1 MILNYEQSRYLK
13 LFDSENDNNRIDIS
27 MNTAI
32 YDSLVDKYK
41 NGIFKLRPNP
51 VGEKLSNARSKF
63 IGLNP
68 EEQIYL
74 LKNILQLT
82 IHNQGVDLRKIGE
95 SSKAGT
101 MKINKNLSDCKE
113 AILINET
120 VTGLFVNE
128 IDLLKI

>member
-1 MILNYEQSRYLK
+1 MYSKVKINGYPLYITGRTGNQLLVSNAVQMILNYEQSRYLK

-51 VGEKLSNARSKF
+51 VGEKLSNARSNF

-82 IHNQGVDLRKIGE
+82 IHNQGVDLK
-95 SSKAGT
+95 
-101 MKINKNLSDCKE
+101 
-113 AILINET
+113 
-120 VTGLFVNE
+120 
-128 IDLLKI
+128 